1 MWLCGSQRRNPVCYA
16 CHVRQ
21 IHKKAWLLVLLSAG
35 LQIVIF
41 PLPNQY
47 MLCWVAIAPLFVALQ
62 RARVPNTLQVSEGV
76 KLYPASPGQAF
87 LLAYVC
93 GILWYAGTCYWI
105 YNTMRQYGGVSAPLG
120 VVFLVLFSLYLALC
134 HRAFGLLI
142 SLVTGRTSLSRRAL
156 LLGPVGWVAV
166 ELGLA
171 GISGF
176 PRGFFGVTQAD

>member
-1 MWLCGSQRRNPVCYA
+1 M
-16 CHVRQ
+16 RQ
-21 IHKKAWLLVLLSAG
+21 IHKNAWFLVLLSAG

-47 MLCWVAIAPLFVALQ
+47 MLCWVAIAPLFIALQ
-62 RARVPNTLQVSEGV
+62 RARVPNTLQVSEGI

-120 VVFLVLFSLYLALC
+120 VVILILFSLYLALY
-134 HRAFGLLI
+134 HGAFGLLI
-142 SLVTGRTSLSRRAL
+142 SLLTGRTSFSRRAL
-156 LLGPVGWVAV
+156 LLGPVVWVAV
-166 ELGLA
+166 ELA
-171 GISGF
+171 RTCITGF
-176 PRGFFGVTQAD
+176 PWDLLGITQVDNIPLARISTVAGVYGV